1 MMRLE
6 DLRPDMLLR
15 GIGPGIVTVIQ
26 TSLIGS
32 GALKIIYK
40 DSQGELRTRIL
51 YRDNE
56 KRLVEVKEK
65 LWSFDG
71 DGNLFRLVSEAHRIR
86 LAYLFD
92 PLLAVHT
99 SNIDPLPHQITA
111 VYEEMLPRQPLRF
124 MLADDPG
131 SGKTIMA
138 GLLIKELMAREDVRR
153 CLVVCPGNLDEQWQE
168 EMQSRFQLRFEIMTR
183 EKLATAGARNWFAE
197 NNLVIARLDMLSR
210 SVDVQSLLDAPD
222 AEWDLVVCDEAHK
235 MSASFFNNEVKLTKR
250 YRLGRKLSSRT
261 RHFLLLTA
269 TPHNGKEEDFQLL
282 MALIDEDRF
291 EGRFRRGVHTRDASD
306 LMRRMVK
313 EDLRKLDSDYLFPK
327 RMAETV
333 PYTLSDQE
341 YELYWDVTQYVREEF
356 NRADALLNDKRAR
369 NVGFALTILQRRLAS
384 SPEAIYSSLASRRN
398 RLKEKLEK
406 IRCEASTQVQI
417 REDQLHDEEELA
429 NLEDAP
435 DPEREAA
442 ENSIADLATAA
453 STIEEL
459 NAEIATLE
467 RLERLALEVLGSG
480 EDKKWNELARLISD
494 APDTAA
500 EHMAKPLL
508 GNSAGAVPAIRP
520 DQKLVVFT
528 EHRPTLAYLARR
540 IRSMLGQDAVVT
552 IRGGMEQ
559 SERMRA
565 QEGFK
570 RKPEVKVLVAT
581 DAAGEGINL
590 QNAHLMINYDLP
602 WNPNRI
608 EQRFGRIHRI
618 GQTEPCFLWN
628 LVAANTREG
637 DVYRTLLDKLEQ
649 ARTDLRGQVFDVLG
663 RVRFGNRS
671 LRNLLVEAI
680 RSEERLDGTTRP
692 AKAVEDAF
700 DRERL
705 LSLLDDA
712 LAPETMDVSR
722 VHSIRNDMDRA
733 STSRLQPRY
742 IKAFFL
748 EAFKVFG
755 GRIHRRADPVY
766 EVDLVPGQ
774 IRNRGS
780 RIPSG
785 PVQPRYEQVVFEK
798 ESITDQGQNPVDF
811 ICPGHPLL
819 DATLDLTL
827 EQYRPLMQ
835 QGAVLVDESDSGATP
850 RVVFYIEH
858 AIRDGR
864 QTQPGRLRV
873 ASKRMSY
880 VEMTA
885 DGAARL
891 LHYAPYLDYR
901 PLREDDPTVAK
912 ILQMPE
918 CAEFSNGIDR
928 RAEEY
933 AIEQIIP
940 KHFGEVC
947 KSRQELIAKT
957 RTAVEDR
964 LTKEYRY
971 WSHRAEE
978 LSMMEQAGKTNPR
991 LSSRTA
997 RRRAEDLQERL
1008 KRRMEELDLEEDL
1021 APLPPSVVGRML
1033 VVPIG
1038 LLHVASPNSIKKPEG
1053 GGDKQLMAARARR
1066 IVMEEERKLGH
1077 EPVDR
1082 EDEKIGYDI
1091 ESRVPE
1097 TGRLRFIEVKGRVQN
1112 AATVTI
1118 TRNEILYS
1126 LNNPNDFILA
1136 IVEFGQDDRHQV
1148 HYVLHP
1154 FQRDPDFGVTSV
1166 NYSLAKLLKRAEP
1179 PR

>member
-1 MMRLE
+1 MRLE
-6 DLRPDMLLR
+6 DLRPDMLVR

-26 TSLIGS
+26 TSLIGAS
-32 GALKIIYK
+32 ALKLTYK

-99 SNIDPLPHQITA
+99 SNIEPLPHQITA

-168 EMQSRFQLRFEIMTR
+168 EMQSRFQLHFEIMTR

-197 NNLVIARLDMLSR
+197 NDLVIARLDMLSR
-210 SVDVQSLLDAPD
+210 SVDVQGLLDAPD

-291 EGRFRRGVHTRDASD
+291 EGRFRRGVHTRDTSD

-398 RLKEKLEK
+398 RLKKELEK
-406 IRCEASTQVQI
+406 IRREAATQVQI
-417 REDQLHDEEELA
+417 REDQLYDEEELA

-442 ENSIADLATAA
+442 ESSIADLATAA

-508 GNSAGAVPAIRP
+508 GNSAGAAPTIQP
-520 DQKLVVFT
+520 HQKLVVFT
-528 EHRPTLAYLARR
+528 EHLPTLAYLARR

-552 IRGGMEQ
+552 IRGGMKQ

-671 LRNLLVEAI
+671 LRDLLVEAI

-755 GRIHRRADPVY
+755 GRIHRRADSVY

-774 IRNRGS
+774 IRNRG
-780 RIPSG
+780 RWIPSG

-864 QTQPGRLRV
+864 QTQPGKLRV

-880 VEMTA
+880 VEMAA

-901 PLREDDPTVAK
+901 PLREGDPTVAE
-912 ILQMPE
+912 ILQRPE

-928 RAEEY
+928 KAEEY
-933 AIEQIIP
+933 AVEQIIP

-991 LSSRTA
+991 LSFRTA

-1021 APLPPSVVGRML
+1021 APLPPSVVGRMF

-1038 LLHVASPNSIKKPEG
+1038 LLHAASPNSVKKPEE

-1082 EDEKIGYDI
+1082 EDEKLGYDI

-1097 TGRLRFIEVKGRVQN
+1097 AGRLRFIEVKGRAQN

-1148 HYVLHP
+1148 HYVPRP

-1166 NYSLAKLLKRAEP
+1166 NYSLAKLLKRAGP